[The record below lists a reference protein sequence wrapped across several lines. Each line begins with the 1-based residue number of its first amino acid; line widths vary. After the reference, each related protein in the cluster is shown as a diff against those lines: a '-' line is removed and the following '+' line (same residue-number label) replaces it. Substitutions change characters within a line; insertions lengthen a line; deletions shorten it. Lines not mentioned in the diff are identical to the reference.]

1 MQIKSIILLTATLA
15 FAACSDDVS
24 HGDKFTVG
32 DADNAINL
40 SIGVQSAPSALQS
53 RAPLAGHYA
62 MQENTAI
69 NLYVEGDWTRMGGT
83 IKKKSIYSAQADTVA
98 DNINAISWKSED
110 RLYWDDFGTADPDNT
125 ANRTKGLGI
134 LAVAIDGIEGTSIV
148 NLGGLIDWDSF
159 TVNCNLDSN
168 KGTFEVDGK
177 KFLKQDILIANN
189 LYDASVTTP
198 QKRYT
203 FDEQKN
209 IKANPIE
216 DNKKEARLDFKHVLS
231 KITFNVTAGNGFNG
245 TFLYEPNI
253 TLTRNKTGETN
264 SEWCYKKG
272 TINIKTATASHDGT
286 LGTVELNTITSS
298 SGNFT
303 ESAVIYPGS
312 NFGSDNDIIARINAD
327 FNIYYITA
335 AQIRDAIDALGASH
349 EHYGSYK
356 TKPGYHYIFNVTLN
370 KTDIVVTATITDW
383 NTVTAAPV
391 EPKIVVSA
399 EVGKEDDKTKKLTDF
414 RFYRNADGASE
425 QGKYTALADADNP
438 ETNDI
443 ADGTTTWKFY
453 EVGTST
459 ETSLYWPN
467 HSTHYFFRGVYP
479 SATTV
484 TEGGGTSS
492 YIAVNNAKYVA
503 ATFPSDLMI
512 GAPEI
517 ASGTKCD
524 NPDHTPVDMSTNG
537 ICARTGAINLN
548 FKYMMSQVEV
558 VLKTTNGNDKVELN
572 DQTKLELTNTIC
584 SRNIYLGK
592 RAIGDELGITRQL
605 SYTMNMKGTAT
616 AEQVTFHDAIVPQQ
630 LKFTSAGNSDNMRFK
645 VTITN
650 TNGTSETTDDT
661 YDVYYADIKPIQVGG
676 SVISNWVSGTHYKYE
691 LTLKKTGLSVTATI
705 TDWTTITG
713 SDDIWF

>member
-15 FAACSDDVS
+15 FAACSDDVT

-40 SIGVQSAPSALQS
+40 SIGVQSSPTALQS

-62 MQENTAI
+62 MQTGTAL
-69 NLYVEGDWTRMGGT
+69 NLYVEGDWTHSGT
-83 IKKKSIYSAQADTVA
+83 TTNIVKKSTYRAVKDDDA
-98 DNINAISWKSED
+98 DNINAIKWKSRD
-110 RLYWDDFGTADPDNT
+110 HLYWDDFGTADPDNI
-125 ANRTKGLGI
+125 ANRNKGLGI
-134 LAVAIDGIEGTSIV
+134 LAVAIDGLSTAPTVLSDDYWKGTS
-148 NLGGLIDWDSF
+148 NLPWEVSTD
-159 TVNCNLDSN
+159 
-168 KGTFEVDGK
+168 GTNALHK
-177 KFLKQDILIANN
+177 DILVANN
-189 LYDASVTTP
+189 LYHATEYTP

-203 FDEQKN
+203 FAEQKGSDP
-209 IKANPIE
+209 AE
-216 DNKKEARLDFKHVLS
+216 SRLDFKHVLS
-231 KITFNVTAGNGFNG
+231 RITFILKPGLGFTNFTG
-245 TFLYEPNI
+245 PGFWDTPKVY
-253 TLTRNKTGETN
+253 LTRNKTGESN
-264 SEWCYKKG
+264 QEWCYTQG
-272 TINIKTATASHDGT
+272 TINIISAKATNDGSTLRQVLLDDIYTNSSTGVVTETA
-286 LGTVELNTITSS
+286 I
-298 SGNFT
+298 
-303 ESAVIYPGS
+303 IYPGS
-312 NFGSDNDIIARINAD
+312 DFGNYDNKIVAKIIADYSNV
-327 FNIYYITA
+327 YYITA
-335 AQIRDAIDALGASH
+335 EKIRAAIDATAGH
-349 EHYGSYK
+349 NGEYI

-383 NTVTAAPV
+383 NTVTADPV

-399 EVGKEDDKTKKLTDF
+399 EVGKEDDKIKKLTDF

-479 SATTV
+479 SETTV
-484 TEGGGTSS
+484 TAGSGTSS
-492 YIAVNNAKYVA
+492 YIVASNAAYVA

-517 ASGTKCD
+517 APGTMCN
-524 NPDHTPVDMSTNG
+524 NPDHTPVDMSAEG

-548 FKYMMSQVEV
+548 FRYMMSQVEV
-558 VLKTTNGNDKVELN
+558 VLKTTTGDDKVELN
-572 DQTKLELTNTIC
+572 DLTKLELTNTIC

-605 SYTMNMKGTAT
+605 YTMNMKGTAT
-616 AEQVTFHDAIVPQQ
+616 ADQVTFHDAIVPQQ
-630 LKFTSAGNSDNMRFK
+630 LKFTSAGNSGNMRFK

-650 TNGTSETTDDT
+650 TNGTPETTDDT
-661 YDVYYADIKPIQVGG
+661 YDVYYADVKPIRVGG
-676 SVISNWVSGTHYKYE
+676 SDISNWVSGTHYKYE

-705 TDWTTITG
+705 TDWTTVTG
-713 SDDIWF
+713 SDNIWF